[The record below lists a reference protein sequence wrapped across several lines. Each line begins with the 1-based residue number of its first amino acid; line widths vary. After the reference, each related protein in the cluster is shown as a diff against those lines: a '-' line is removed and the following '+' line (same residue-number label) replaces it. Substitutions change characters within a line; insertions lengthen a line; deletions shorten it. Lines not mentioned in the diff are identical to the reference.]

1 MIGTHTW
8 AWGALFALGAFHGI
22 NPGMGWLFAV
32 ALGMQEHRSGAVWRA
47 LIPLAAGH
55 ALAVAVALLVAL
67 AAETM
72 FPDQSVRWP
81 LALLLVALGI
91 SRLIRHRHPR
101 WASMRVDM
109 KRLTAWSFLM
119 ATAHCAG
126 LMVLPI
132 FLPMTATPQAVGAT
146 AWHHVHA
153 GITAGSGLLVGLLA
167 TLVHAAG
174 YLAVTAL
181 AAWIVYEKLGV
192 GLLRRAWINLDLIWA
207 GALIATGAFTVLM

>member
-1 MIGTHTW
+1 MTGTHSW
-8 AWGALFALGAFHGI
+8 SWGALFALGAFHGI

-47 LIPLAAGH
+47 LIPLGAGH
-55 ALAVAVALLVAL
+55 ALAVAAALLVAL

-72 FPDQSVRWP
+72 VPDQYVRWP
-81 LALLLVALGI
+81 VALLLVALGI
-91 SRLIRHRHPR
+91 FRLVRHRHPR

-119 ATAHCAG
+119 ATAHGAG

-132 FLPMTATPQAVGAT
+132 FLHITATAQAVGAT
-146 AWHHVHA
+146 AGHHVHA
-153 GITAGSGLLVGLLA
+153 GIAAGSGPLAGLLA

-174 YLAVTAL
+174 YLAVAAL
-181 AAWIVYEKLGV
+181 TAWIVYEKLGV

-207 GALIATGAFTVLM
+207 GALIATGTFAALM